1 MTSKKIRVAVL
12 FGGRSA
18 EHEVSLNSAKNV
30 IQNLDSHL
38 FEVVPIGIDKAGH
51 WLLGNQVF
59 EKSLTHS
66 QVPQLIDSGEAWFS
80 PEWVGKQVTPRSS
93 VHSSLLA
100 SPQTPHFD
108 VVFPVVHGVLC
119 EDGTLQGL
127 LEHANVP
134 YVGCGVLSS
143 ALGMDKDV
151 SKRLALQAGIPS
163 APYIAIKHAAWLKS
177 RSHYTDRVAK
187 ELGYPVFVKPAN
199 TGSSIGVTKVKS
211 PEALAQ
217 AIAEAFEF
225 DTKVVIE
232 KAIRAMEIE
241 LAVLESLRPEEE
253 PIVSVAGEIKPQQG
267 HEFYSYTAKYLDENG
282 AALII
287 PAPLSPELTTEAQI
301 MAKRLFALLECE
313 GMARVDLFLD
323 QDTHRIL
330 FNEVNTLPGFTQI
343 SMYPKLMEAS
353 GFSYSNLLTH
363 LVQLAIKRHERKR
376 HLIREGI
383 EVK

>member
-30 IQNLDSHL
+30 IQNLDPHL
-38 FEVVPIGIDKAGH
+38 FEVVPIGIDRAGH
-51 WLLGNQVF
+51 WLLGDQVF

-66 QVPQLIDSGEAWFS
+66 QVPQLSDSGEAWFS
-80 PEWVGKQVTPRSS
+80 PEWVGKQVMPRSA
-93 VHSSLLA
+93 VNMAMLA
-100 SPQTPHFD
+100 PHNGPHFD
-108 VVFPVVHGVLC
+108 VVFPVVHGMLC

-163 APYIAIKHAAWLKS
+163 APYIAMKHASWLQS
-177 RSHYTDRVAK
+177 RSHYVDCVEK

-211 PEALAQ
+211 PDALVQ
-217 AIAEAFEF
+217 AVEGAFEF

-232 KAIRAMEIE
+232 KAIRAMELE
-241 LAVLESLRPEEE
+241 LAVLESLRPEEG
-253 PIVSVAGEIKPQQG
+253 PIVSVVGEIKPQHG

-287 PAPLSPELTTEAQI
+287 PALLSSELVAEAQM

-323 QDTHRIL
+323 QDTNRIL
-330 FNEVNTLPGFTQI
+330 FNEVNTIPGFTQI

-353 GFSYSNLLTH
+353 GVSYSNLLTH
-363 LVQLAIKRHERKR
+363 LVQLAIRRHERKR
-376 HLIREGI
+376 HLIRAGI